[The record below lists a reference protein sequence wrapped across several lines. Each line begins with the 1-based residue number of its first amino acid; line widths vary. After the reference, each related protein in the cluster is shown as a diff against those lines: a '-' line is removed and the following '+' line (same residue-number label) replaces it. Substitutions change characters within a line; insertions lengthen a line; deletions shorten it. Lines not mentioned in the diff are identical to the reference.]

1 MRIHKPSDYGFLRAA
16 VVLLFLAVCAWTGAA
31 LYRTLRLHPAS
42 GEALQAAVAE
52 GIPLTG
58 VAIRREQLLCSRG
71 GVTLAAEAGKRVA
84 RGAVLAVAADGSAV
98 YAERSAVFFP
108 DWDGLEALGPAD
120 LETPDVAC
128 VQALLE
134 RRPSEP
140 EGAFGRLVFGDD
152 WFFAALAP
160 ADPALIPDRRCQLR
174 FAGVDRRVS
183 ARLLSVSAAVDGR
196 RALLLRLTDGGAD
209 CLSLRFCQARL
220 FLTGEEP
227 FMNQE
232 KEG

>member
-1 MRIHKPSDYGFLRAA
+1 MRIHKPSDDGFLRAA

-71 GVTLAAEAGKRVA
+71 GATLAAEAGKRVA

-108 DWDGLEALGPAD
+108 DWDGLEALGP
-120 LETPDVAC
+120 
-128 VQALLE
+128 
-134 RRPSEP
+134 RFPSESRAGGSSGTVSHSKVVDQLSSHH
-140 EGAFGRLVFGDD
+140 EGYIPYLSKQTGLQCEFLESHISNLESFSGVMITF
-152 WFFAALAP
+152 P
-160 ADPALIPDRRCQLR
+160 ASDLIREYGLGLNTLR
-174 FAGVDRRVS
+174 
-183 ARLLSVSAAVDGR
+183 
-196 RALLLRLTDGGAD
+196 
-209 CLSLRFCQARL
+209 
-220 FLTGEEP
+220 P
-227 FMNQE
+227 
-232 KEG
+232 